1 MDSNILLAGFLG
13 IIGALSGAIVG
24 AWLNPLMQDLREK
37 RNLRKFITNC
47 TQAEKFVIL
56 NAYRNVFLP
65 IANVKI
71 IDSNKFNIEDMAILN
86 NLVAFCE
93 CLDSTIQK
101 FREERKIFATFRE
114 NKYRSGYTIS
124 LYSNMT
130 DIINSDK
137 NIQDNLL
144 KETKAF
150 IANEIYPH
158 YCQFI
163 LSKSIFYK
171 IDKMIIRR
179 YMVFMHH
186 IGVFDIYNKDLS
198 HLNLKNPKSYLEL
211 PKGIFYPEF
220 N

>member
-1 MDSNILLAGFLG
+1 MDSSVLLAGIGVMGTLG
-13 IIGALSGAIVG
+13 GTILG
-24 AWLNPLMQDLREK
+24 AWLNPLMQDWLEK
-37 RNLRKFITNC
+37 QKLKEFIANC
-47 TQAEKFVIL
+47 NQVEKFVIL

-71 IDSNKFNIEDMAILN
+71 INSSEFNIDDMAILN

-93 CLDSTIQK
+93 CLDSAIQK
-101 FREERKIFATFRE
+101 FREEGKIFATFRE
-114 NKYRSGYTIS
+114 NEYHSGYTIS

-130 DIINSDK
+130 NIINSDK
-137 NIQDNLL
+137 NIQDNLI

-163 LSKSIFYK
+163 LSESIFSK

-179 YMVFMHH
+179 YMLFMHH
-186 IGVFDIYNKDLS
+186 IGVFNIYNKDLS
-198 HLNLKNPKSYLEL
+198 HLNPNNPKSYLEL
-211 PKGIFYPEF
+211 PKGIFHPESH
-220 N
+220 

>member
-37 RNLRKFITNC
+37 RNLRKFIKNC

-65 IANVKI
+65 ITNVKI
-71 IDSNKFNIEDMAILN
+71 IDSNKFNIDDMAILN

-130 DIINSDK
+130 NIINDDK

-144 KETKAF
+144 KETKEF
-150 IANEIYPH
+150 IANKIYPH
-158 YCQFI
+158 YR
-163 LSKSIFYK
+163 LMLKDSIFNK
-171 IDKMIIRR
+171 IDKTIIRR
-179 YMVFMHH
+179 YMFFMHY
-186 IGVFDIYNKDLS
+186 IGVFDIYNKDLKY
-198 HLNLKNPKSYLEL
+198 LNFDNPKSYLEL
-211 PKGIFYPEF
+211 SKGIFHPES